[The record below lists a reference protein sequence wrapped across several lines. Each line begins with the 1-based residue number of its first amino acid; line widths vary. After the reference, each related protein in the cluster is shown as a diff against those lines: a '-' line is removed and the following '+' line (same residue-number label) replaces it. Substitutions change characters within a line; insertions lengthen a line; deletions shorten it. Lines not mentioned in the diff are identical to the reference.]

1 MARITGEI
9 IIDRQA
15 GEVFDF
21 VADQRNEPK
30 YNPDLLRSDK
40 VTDGPIGVGTR
51 FAAVHTSVGH
61 PVDMIVE
68 VTGYD
73 RPRRF
78 ASRTTMAWTEIR
90 GELTFDAAGAGTRMR
105 WAWDVQPKG
114 LSRLLTPVVSIV
126 GRRQEQAVWTGLKRH
141 LEGLRAADNA
151 PGQA

>member
-1 MARITGEI
+1 MAKITGEI
-9 IIDRQA
+9 IIDRPVGQ
-15 GEVFDF
+15 VYDF
-21 VADQRNEPK
+21 VADETNEPK
-30 YNPDLLRSDK
+30 YNPDLLRSEK

-51 FAAVHTSVGH
+51 FAAQHASVGH

-78 ASRTTMAWTEIR
+78 ASRTTMGWAEVR
-90 GELTFDAAGAGTRMR
+90 GELTFDAAETGTRMR

-114 LSRLLTPVVSIV
+114 LARVLTPVVVIV

-141 LEGLRAADNA
+141 LEGLRNADNA
-151 PGQA
+151 PRQT